1 MKLIRLILIALVLG
15 ALPASLALAW
25 DITHEGHHVAHVGSP
40 VRITLAFKTV
50 PNEQVESLKIY
61 IDGVVVPEPEVSKPA
76 AAALKPGHGEITFVY
91 HPDKRG
97 QHRVE
102 LVPEVLGTDGKAH
115 IFPARIFVF
124 LVL

>member
-1 MKLIRLILIALVLG
+1 MKFARLVLAALLVG
-15 ALPASLALAW
+15 GLPASLALAW
-25 DITHEGHHVAHVGSP
+25 DITHQGHHIAHVGSP
-40 VRITLAFKTV
+40 VRITLTYKTV
-50 PNEQVESLKIY
+50 PNEQIESLKIY
-61 IDGVVVPEPEVSKPA
+61 IDGNALPEPDIIKPA
-76 AAALKPGHGEITFVY
+76 AATVKSGRGEITFVY
-91 HPDKRG
+91 HPEKRG